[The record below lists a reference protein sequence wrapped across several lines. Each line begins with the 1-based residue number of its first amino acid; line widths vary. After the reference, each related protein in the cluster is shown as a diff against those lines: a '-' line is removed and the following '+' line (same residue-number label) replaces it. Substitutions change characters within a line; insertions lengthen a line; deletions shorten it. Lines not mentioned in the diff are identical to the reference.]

1 MIHFDVTKAA
11 EGRHASGLQRVS
23 RQLLAALGP
32 AATPVRWDAGT
43 CRFRTAAGAEP
54 GAGDWLLTPEVFA
67 PEERPGFAA
76 WLARRPCPCAAIFHD
91 AIPLRLPHVTW
102 PRSVARHPAY
112 LRALAELDAVWAVS
126 AASRDELVGYWR
138 WAGVARPPPVKVL
151 PLGADFDG
159 SPRAAAGE
167 PAVPPRLLCVGI
179 LEPRKQQT
187 LLVAAAERLW
197 AEGRRFELHLA
208 GRENP
213 HFGAPVRARIAA
225 AARRHP
231 GALHFHV
238 APDDATLRPL
248 LDGAVATLFPSLAE
262 GCGLP
267 VLESLW
273 RGVPC
278 LASDLPAH
286 REHAAGGGCRLIPP
300 GDVDAWTAGLRAFL
314 DDPAGAAELRH
325 AAGSRELPTWAEAA
339 ARLRGELGEAA
350 GGGGAL
356 RR

>member
-11 EGRHASGLQRVS
+11 AGRHASGLQRVS

-32 AATPVRWDAGT
+32 AAAPVRWHASTG
-43 CRFRTAAGAEP
+43 RFRTATGEEP
-54 GAGDWLLTPEVFA
+54 GADDWLLTPEVFA
-67 PEERPGFAA
+67 PEERPGFAD
-76 WLARRPCPCAAIFHD
+76 WLARRPCRCAAVFHD
-91 AIPLRLPHVTW
+91 AIPLRLPHLTW

-112 LRALAELDAVWAVS
+112 LRCLAELDAIWAVS
-126 AASRDELVGYWR
+126 AASRDELQGYWH
-138 WAGVARPPPVKVL
+138 WVGVTRPPPVNVL

-159 SPRAAAGE
+159 SPRAPAGAPAA
-167 PAVPPRLLCVGI
+167 PLRLLCVGI

-208 GRENP
+208 GRVNP
-213 HFGAPVRARIAA
+213 HFGAPVRTRIAA

-231 GALHFHV
+231 GALHFHA
-238 APDDATLRPL
+238 APSDATLRL
-248 LDGAVATLFPSLAE
+248 LWDGAVATLFPSLAE

-286 REHAAGGGCRLIPP
+286 REHATGGGCRLIPP
-300 GDVDAWTAGLRAFL
+300 GDEEAWTTSLRTLL
-314 DDPAGAAELRH
+314 DHSADTAALRQV
-325 AAGSRELPTWAEAA
+325 AATRPLPTWAEAA
-339 ARLRGELGEAA
+339 RKLQAELRG
-350 GGGGAL
+350 
-356 RR
+356 

>member
-43 CRFRTAAGAEP
+43 GRFRTAAGAEP

-76 WLARRPCPCAAIFHD
+76 WRARRPCRCAAIFHD

-167 PAVPPRLLCVGI
+167 PAAPPRLLCVGI

-213 HFGAPVRARIAA
+213 HFGAPVRARITAV
-225 AARRHP
+225 ARRHP
-231 GALHFHV
+231 GALHFHA
-238 APDDATLRPL
+238 APSDATLRPL

-286 REHAAGGGCRLIPP
+286 REHAAGGGCRLFPA
-300 GDVDAWTAGLRAFL
+300 GDEEAWTEGLRALL
-314 DDPAGAAELRH
+314 DDPTATAALRQ

-339 ARLRGELGEAA
+339 ARLQGELEKVAV
-350 GGGGAL
+350 
-356 RR
+356 R

>member
-43 CRFRTAAGAEP
+43 GRFRTAAGAEP

-76 WLARRPCPCAAIFHD
+76 WRARRPCRCAAIFHD

-112 LRALAELDAVWAVS
+112 LRCLAELDAVWAVS

-138 WAGVARPPPVKVL
+138 WAGVARPPPVAVL
-151 PLGADFDG
+151 PLGANFDG
-159 SPRAAAGE
+159 SPRAPAGVPAE
-167 PAVPPRLLCVGI
+167 PSRLLCVGI

-208 GRENP
+208 GRVNP
-213 HFGAPVRARIAA
+213 HFGAPVRARIAT
-225 AARRHP
+225 AARRYP
-231 GALHFHV
+231 EMLHFH
-238 APDDATLRPL
+238 ASPSDATLRPL

-300 GDVDAWTAGLRAFL
+300 GDEAAWTAGLRALL
-314 DDPAGAAELRH
+314 DDPAATTALRQ
-325 AAGSRELPTWAEAA
+325 AAGSRVLPTWAEAA
-339 ARLRGELGEAA
+339 GRLRGELGEADE
-350 GGGGAL
+350 L
-356 RR
+356 